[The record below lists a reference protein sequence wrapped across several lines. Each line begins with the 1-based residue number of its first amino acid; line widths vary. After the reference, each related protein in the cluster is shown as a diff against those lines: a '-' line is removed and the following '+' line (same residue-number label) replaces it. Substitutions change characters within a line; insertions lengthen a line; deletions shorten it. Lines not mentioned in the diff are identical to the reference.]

1 MMQQVRSGKKSVG
14 VKMRM
19 QVISVKVAEL
29 QNRWPGCQEIQY
41 SFTQIHSSGSA
52 LTEFAHILFRKVGK
66 IQKARNEMGDIFPD
80 RFHIL
85 NGQKTQTLAAEIL
98 CPKMQFW

>member
-1 MMQQVRSGKKSVG
+1 MMQQACSGKKSVG

-19 QVISVKVAEL
+19 QVTSVKVTEL

-52 LTEFAHILFRKVGK
+52 LTEFAHILFRKVGE
-66 IQKARNEMGDIFPD
+66 N
-80 RFHIL
+80 
-85 NGQKTQTLAAEIL
+85 
-98 CPKMQFW
+98 PKG